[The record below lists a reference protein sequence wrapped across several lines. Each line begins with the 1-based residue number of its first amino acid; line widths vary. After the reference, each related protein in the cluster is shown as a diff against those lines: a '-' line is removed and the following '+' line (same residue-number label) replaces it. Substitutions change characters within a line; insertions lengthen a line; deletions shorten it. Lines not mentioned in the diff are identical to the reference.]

1 MKNRELSRQIQ
12 ILNNLFDKTS
22 EATGGDIEFQSH
34 WAKYLCI
41 LCAGFL
47 ENALSE
53 IYVSFSSGAASP
65 HVVSFTRKALS
76 QITNPNTTRFI
87 EITLSFDKTWGSN
100 LKDFVEDNGRKDAID
115 SIMSQRHRIAHGKN
129 SDITVVRLR
138 EYLKKAIEV
147 IEFLEKQC
155 G

>member
-1 MKNRELSRQIQ
+1 
-12 ILNNLFDKTS
+12 
-22 EATGGDIEFQSH
+22 
-34 WAKYLCI
+34 
-41 LCAGFL
+41 
-47 ENALSE
+47 
-53 IYVSFSSGAASP
+53 VSI
-65 HVVSFTRKALS
+65 TRKALS